1 MRSAQILF
9 NVASTAALVAG
20 SAGAPTS
27 NPVIN
32 APITFTLDD
41 AEHDTEKPVSGTNW
55 QEAARR
61 AAALLQLDCTPG
73 LLEATTAMV
82 DAAGGGDEL
91 AMAALGSMYLL
102 GQQCAPKRN
111 LTWALHWLSRA
122 EELGQPDAQALMGFL
137 HASDAL
143 RDIYNFSGLEANRT
157 HGRVLYD
164 RAARG
169 GSTLGAMAMAFRHA
183 YGIGLRESC
192 ADSAAL
198 YEQAAQAAISSMDE
212 TRRHTVEQSNPVEVD
227 HLTLLAQ
234 QMPPRDR
241 YDVSTIEYMDYLA
254 NVGDVT
260 GKLGMGHLYHAGS
273 HGVPRDCA
281 AAMHWFRSAAH
292 QGDAMGHT
300 NLGFVQLRSRRYR
313 EALRS
318 LRRGTKHRDASAWAG
333 LAYAH
338 LYGLGVPQSDERA
351 AKCMWLAA
359 RLGHLDSIY
368 NLGALTLGGRGV
380 PKSVSQGFRFLSVAA
395 EFQHPQ
401 AQLVVGRMVRLGLGV
416 RKDCA
421 TAQFFL
427 KHAADGGPLV
437 RSLMG
442 TALQAHDQGRTQSAL
457 LHYLIAAHAGVEAA
471 QHNAGHLYMH
481 EMPKLRP
488 EERKTQQQRAQQ
500 YLKLAVLQGSTEAN
514 VQLANL
520 LVELGDSATAVD
532 LYKEAYRA
540 GSKDSLFHLGSLY
553 WRGDGVEADKKTAF
567 ALWQSA
573 EFSSKHAKLRGLTG
587 VAFGVARFIVEFRAF
602 LLFAAGLVAIV
613 STGGNPV
620 EIIRNAMG
628 GGAGANGQPQ
638 ADWQEE
644 GLEDEEDL
652 FGGGENKAAQ

>member
-1 MRSAQILF
+1 MAHRNIL
-9 NVASTAALVAG
+9 ALLLPTMPIAAL
-20 SAGAPTS
+20 STSAPTMS
-27 NPVIN
+27 PVIN

-41 AEHDTEKPVSGTNW
+41 AEDAADVQLSATNW
-55 QEAARR
+55 QDAARR
-61 AAALLQLDCTPG
+61 AAALEQLECTSG
-73 LLEATTAMV
+73 LLEATSAMV
-82 DAAGGGDEL
+82 DAAGNGDPL

-143 RDIYNFSGLEANRT
+143 RDIYDFKGLEANRT

-164 RAARG
+164 RAAQG
-169 GSTLGAMAMAFRHA
+169 GSTLGMMAMAFRHG
-183 YGIGLRESC
+183 YGIGVRESC

-198 YEQAAQAAISSMDE
+198 YEQAAQAAISSLDE
-212 TRRHTVEQSNPVEVD
+212 RRQHTVEQSNPVEVD

-234 QMPPRDR
+234 QMPPRERMDA
-241 YDVSTIEYMDYLA
+241 STVEYMDYLA

-273 HGVPRDCA
+273 HGVPRDRA
-281 AAMHWFRSAAH
+281 AALHWFRSAAH

-300 NLGFVQLRSRRYR
+300 YLGFMQMRSGRYR
-313 EALRS
+313 AALRS
-318 LRRGTKHRDASAWAG
+318 LRRGTKHSDASAWAG

-338 LYGLGVPQSDERA
+338 LYGAGVPQSDERA
-351 AKCMWLAA
+351 ARCLWLAA

-368 NLGALTLGGRGV
+368 NLGVLTLEGRGV
-380 PKSVSQGFRFLSVAA
+380 EKSVRQGFRFLSVAA

-401 AQLVVGRMVRLGLGV
+401 AQLIVGRMVRLGQGV

-442 TALQAHDQGRTQSAL
+442 TALYAHEHGRTQRAL
-457 LHYLIAAHAGVEAA
+457 LHYLLAAHAGVEAA
-471 QHNAGHLYMH
+471 QHNVGHLYMH

-488 EERKTQQQRAQQ
+488 GERRQQQQRALQ
-500 YLKLAVLQGSTEAN
+500 YLKLAVLQGSTEAH

-520 LVELGDSATAVD
+520 LVQLEDYSTAVG

-540 GSKDSLFHLGSLY
+540 GSKDALFHLGSLY
-553 WRGDGVEADKKTAF
+553 WRGDGVEPSAKTAF

-573 EFSSKHAKLRGLTG
+573 DFTSKHAKLRGFTG
-587 VAFGVARFIVEFRAF
+587 AAFGLARFVVEFRAF

-613 STGGNPV
+613 STGGSPV
-620 EIIRNAMG
+620 DLIRNAIG
-628 GGAGANGQPQ
+628 GSANGQAQ
-638 ADWQEE
+638 GDWQDED
-644 GLEDEEDL
+644 DEEDL
-652 FGGGENKAAQ
+652 FGGEEE